1 MAKHLEG
8 AKVCVGSGQT
18 LDIIHEV
25 AGTLVDAMA
34 LTPGSNSEA
43 DTVATRAVHSCPC
56 LPQIVDVF
64 SKIGDSVGVSI
75 ELMVFMC
82 TVEIS
87 TAWPLLVRD

>member
-1 MAKHLEG
+1 MLQD
-8 AKVCVGSGQT
+8 KVCVGSGQT

-25 AGTLVDAMA
+25 AMA
-34 LTPGSNSEA
+34 LTLPDSNSEA
-43 DTVATRAVHSCPC
+43 TRAVRSCSC

>member
-1 MAKHLEG
+1 MLQDNL
-8 AKVCVGSGQT
+8 CVGSGQT

-43 DTVATRAVHSCPC
+43 HTEATRAVHSCPC

-64 SKIGDSVGVSI
+64 SKIGDSGGVSI

-82 TVEIS
+82 TVQIS
-87 TAWPLLVRD
+87 TAWPFLVRD

>member
-1 MAKHLEG
+1 MLQD
-8 AKVCVGSGQT
+8 KVCVGSGQT
-18 LDIIHEV
+18 LDIINEV
-25 AGTLVDAMA
+25 AMA

-43 DTVATRAVHSCPC
+43 DTEATRAVHSCPC

>member
-1 MAKHLEG
+1 MLQD
-8 AKVCVGSGQT
+8 KVCVGSGQT

-43 DTVATRAVHSCPC
+43 DTEATRAVHSCPC

-75 ELMVFMC
+75 ELMVLMC